1 MYSSL
6 LYWFQFKNNF
16 LGNLVEDNLVMTRMT
31 EFCGYLQKGPPN
43 SHDHDEDDEDDFK
56 GLQQVFR
63 SLLLQP
69 APFIKYLKWTGKKNL
84 FQQSLIFLQQKKT
97 EKSE

>member
-1 MYSSL
+1 MT
-6 LYWFQFKNNF
+6 F
-16 LGNLVEDNLVMTRMT
+16 GNLVEDHLVMTHMT
-31 EFCGYLQKGPPN
+31 EFYGYLQEGPPN

-69 APFIKYLKWTGKKNL
+69 AQFIKYLK
-84 FQQSLIFLQQKKT
+84 
-97 EKSE
+97 